1 MEGNQHREDREQEG
15 RHDGHGHEP
24 PIDVTGEP
32 VQPGG
37 LRRGPATQGGGCR
50 VSSHNQTL

>member
-1 MEGNQHREDREQEG
+1 MAT
-15 RHDGHGHEP
+15 GHEP